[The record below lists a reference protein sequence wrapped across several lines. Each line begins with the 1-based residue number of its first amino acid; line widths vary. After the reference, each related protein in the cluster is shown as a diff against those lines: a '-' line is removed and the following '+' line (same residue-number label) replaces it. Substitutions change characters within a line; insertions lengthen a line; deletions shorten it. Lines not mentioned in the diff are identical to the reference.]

1 MRSFI
6 IAAALL
12 VAGAAQAQTYQFG
25 VGDGQ
30 PGFGFGGSFTFNNG
44 TFSNLNITDSQ
55 GATFDLSASGGLD
68 GSSSTLSSYIFYG
81 ASGNVGLDATAP
93 FGTPGL
99 LIENAYEDAPG
110 VPPPGFCEGEIQNAP
125 GCSASISVVSKT
137 TAAPEINPGVVVSA
151 LTLLL
156 GALAILRGKRSLSHC
171 SLDAPGRGILGIG
184 RDRRRIVSCKPLELC
199 DHELVSETRPI
210 ELLHETA
217 MAAVA
222 GAQRG

>member
-12 VAGAAQAQTYQFG
+12 VAGAAQAQTYQFD

-30 PGFGFGGSFTFNNG
+30 PGFGFGGSFTFKNG

-81 ASGNVGLDATAP
+81 ASGNVGLDVTSP

-99 LIENAYEDAPG
+99 LIENAYEETPG
-110 VPPPGFCEGEIQNAP
+110 VPAPGFCEGVLQNAP
-125 GCSASISVVSKT
+125 ECSASISVVSKT

-156 GALAILRGKRSLSHC
+156 GTLAILIGIRPRGSQSRAAASGPSL
-171 SLDAPGRGILGIG
+171 
-184 RDRRRIVSCKPLELC
+184 
-199 DHELVSETRPI
+199 
-210 ELLHETA
+210 
-217 MAAVA
+217 
-222 GAQRG
+222 